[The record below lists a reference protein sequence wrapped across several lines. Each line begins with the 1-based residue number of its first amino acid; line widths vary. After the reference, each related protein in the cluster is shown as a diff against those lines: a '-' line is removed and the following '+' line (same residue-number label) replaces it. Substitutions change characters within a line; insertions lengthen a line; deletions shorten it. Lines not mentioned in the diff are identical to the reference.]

1 MIFALCRTIFALSR
15 TMFALSRT
23 IFELRLTVF
32 ERFVHSPGVPRFEN
46 PGVDLQW
53 ELR

>member
-1 MIFALCRTIFALSR
+1 
-15 TMFALSRT
+15 MFALRLT
-23 IFELRLTVF
+23 VFELRLTVFELRLTVF

-53 ELR
+53 GLR